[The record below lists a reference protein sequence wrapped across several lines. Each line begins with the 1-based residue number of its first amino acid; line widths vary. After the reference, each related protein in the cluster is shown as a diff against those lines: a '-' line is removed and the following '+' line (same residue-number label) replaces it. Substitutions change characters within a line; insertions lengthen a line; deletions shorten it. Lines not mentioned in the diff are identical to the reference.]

1 MQESFSGFPAS
12 EFRPEWKVFN
22 LLIHCLSSL
31 SRSYGLRCTIFK
43 QDSFN
48 IKLHIVCKIS
58 ALVLAIISLLD
69 QPKTLLLSL
78 HLEKGVTF
86 FVSIV
91 CRFLFLLKSQ
101 VFSPTN
107 YAMEFLLLF
116 FQLFFWEKGRRGR
129 GLVPSVVIRSQQI
142 LDSSDAFLA
151 MCRCFFT

>member
-1 MQESFSGFPAS
+1 MLAVSS
-12 EFRPEWKVFN
+12 N
-22 LLIHCLSSL
+22 SSL
-31 SRSYGLRCTIFK
+31 RVDTKTVKPALRQTVTAISTTNTRCTIFK
-43 QDSFN
+43 RDSFD
-48 IKLHIVCKIS
+48 IKAHVVYKIL
-58 ALVLAIISLLD
+58 ALVLAVISLLD